1 MLKHILGSKMGKA
14 DSLSKR
20 LDWEVGVEKDNED
33 KTLVKPEQLE
43 MRRTEIVEIIIDGV
57 DLLKEVR
64 KSKVKDN
71 KVVKAVEEMKWV
83 RVKILKDKEQ
93 REVNNIM
100 YKEKK
105 VYVPKDD
112 KLQAKIIRL
121 YYNTPVGGHGR
132 Q

>member
-121 YYNTPVGGHGR
+121 YHNTPVGGHGR